1 MHIAQTEQKVQYQV
15 VAVLTLLALFTGEA
29 LYWVASLL
37 LAMSIFQISPAG
49 SLEWQTLLNV
59 LHGKTNVALSQ

>member
-15 VAVLTLLALFTGEA
+15 VVVLTLLALFTGEA

-37 LAMSIFQISPAG
+37 LAMSDLPDFTGWFSRMADFVERIARKNERG
-49 SLEWQTLLNV
+49 L
-59 LHGKTNVALSQ
+59 

>member
-37 LAMSIFQISPAG
+37 LAMSDLPDFTGWFSRMADFVERIARKNERGP
-49 SLEWQTLLNV
+49 
-59 LHGKTNVALSQ
+59 

>member
-15 VAVLTLLALFTGEA
+15 VAVLILLALFTGEA

-37 LAMSIFQISPAG
+37 LAMSDLPDFTGWFSRMADFVERIARKNERGP
-49 SLEWQTLLNV
+49 
-59 LHGKTNVALSQ
+59 

>member
-37 LAMSIFQISPAG
+37 LVMSDLPDFTGWFSRMADFVERIVRKN
-49 SLEWQTLLNV
+49 ER
-59 LHGKTNVALSQ
+59 AL